1 MWRRGEVNIMALYG
15 VLMSTAGVVVAFVA
29 PQVAGLLGGVMY
41 LIVRHESKT
50 ANFTL
55 RSLGMVS
62 LMGYTGA
69 WAVMR
74 LVPLYY
80 DTAHPDLLQVL
91 SFACGFMMY
100 DFYMMWGANTKSV
113 IGVVARSVQELAVK
127 IANRKVK

>member
-1 MWRRGEVNIMALYG
+1 MRKAEVNIMALYG
-15 VLMSTAGVVVAFVA
+15 VLMSTAGVIVSFVA

-50 ANFTL
+50 ANFTMG
-55 RSLGMVS
+55 SLAIVS

-69 WAVMR
+69 WTIMSII
-74 LVPLYY
+74 PLYFN
-80 DTAHPDLLQVL
+80 APDQVLQVL
-91 SFACGFMMY
+91 SFATGFMMY

-113 IGVVARSVQELAVK
+113 IGVLSRSAYELAMK